1 MTLGPVYMHLLDK
14 AGFDICDGGG
24 RGRKQPVY
32 RGAEHVGWLMPTR
45 GDNGVT
51 LADLPALRE
60 IAAALPVTELDHPMT
75 TATRLVLWERRR
87 KEK

>member
-1 MTLGPVYMHLLDK
+1 MN
-14 AGFDICDGGG
+14 G
-24 RGRKQPVY
+24 RTS
-32 RGAEHVGWLMPTR
+32 PT
-45 GDNGVT
+45 DPTYNNGVT

-75 TATRLVLWERRR
+75 TAARLVLWERRR